1 MGVKVD
7 VHSSRRIDASGLL
20 KNPAAGRSKGLWE
33 TRDYKDESEISKQKF
48 NFQLSS
54 FIIHL

>member
-20 KNPAAGRSKGLWE
+20 KTPAAGRSKGLWE
-33 TRDYKDESEISKQKF
+33 THDYKNESEI
-48 NFQLSS
+48 
-54 FIIHL
+54 